1 MPTHTAPSLCGMG
14 MELYGAAEIQERL
27 GVSRQR
33 AYIVIS
39 RKGFP
44 EPVAALK
51 MGQVW
56 LKADVEKWIA
66 ENRPH
71 LLETEEEL

>member
-1 MPTHTAPSLCGMG
+1 
-14 MELYGAAEIQERL
+14 MELELFGAAEIQERL

-33 AYIVIS
+33 AYIIIS

-44 EPVAALK
+44 EPVATLK
-51 MGQVW
+51 MGSVW
-56 LKADVEKWIA
+56 MKADIEAWIA

-71 LLETEEEL
+71 LLESDEEV